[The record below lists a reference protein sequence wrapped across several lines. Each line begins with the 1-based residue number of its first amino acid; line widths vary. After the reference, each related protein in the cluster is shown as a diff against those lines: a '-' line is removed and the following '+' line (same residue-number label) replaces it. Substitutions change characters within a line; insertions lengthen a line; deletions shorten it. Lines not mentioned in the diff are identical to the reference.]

1 VGGRSKKMK
10 KMIMTVDDSLSI
22 RQMVAMVLTKEGYE
36 VIQAINGEDAETKLE
51 SNEVHMIITDL
62 NMPKMDGIELIKKV
76 RGMQKYKF
84 IPIVMLTTESEQDKV
99 FQGKA
104 AGVTGWIIKPFRPEQ
119 LTAVVKKV
127 LK

>member
-1 VGGRSKKMK
+1 MK

-22 RQMVAMVLTKEGYE
+22 RQMVSMVLIKEGYD
-36 VIQAINGEDAETKLE
+36 VVQAINGEDAESKLG